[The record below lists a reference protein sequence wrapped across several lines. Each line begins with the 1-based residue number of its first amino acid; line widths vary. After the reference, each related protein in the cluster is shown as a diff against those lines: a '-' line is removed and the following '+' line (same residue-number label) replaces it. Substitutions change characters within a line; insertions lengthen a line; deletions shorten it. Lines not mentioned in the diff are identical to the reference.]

1 MGGMFTWIATAT
13 IHPEFKNMICI
24 KCDNETFAEKPNAI
38 IEQEFRGEQIKV
50 KMTASACTKCGWTTI
65 TLAQAD
71 ELRRLTADAYR
82 TKHGLLTSVEI
93 KALRQLLGDK
103 SQREF
108 AAFLG
113 VGEASVK
120 RWETWLVQDKGND
133 QLIRMKCAAELRQ
146 RELADSLIKSYV
158 AQNWVY
164 TADMHAA
171 ALIAYGVN
179 VQPTGM
185 RSIRSA
191 NRTKRS
197 EQLSQ
202 DVDLEKESCIT
213 NAAHEELALAA

>member
-1 MGGMFTWIATAT
+1 MWTVTGA

-65 TLAQAD
+65 TLAQTD

-82 TKHGLLTSVEI
+82 TKHGLLTSAEI
-93 KALRQLLGDK
+93 KAFRQLLGNK

-120 RWETWLVQDKGND
+120 RWETWLVQDKGKD
-133 QLIRMKCAAELRQ
+133 QLIRMKCDEELRQ
-146 RELADSLIKSYV
+146 RKLLGSLLKSHM
-158 AQNWVY
+158 AQCWTLN
-164 TADMHAA
+164 AFFHAA
-171 ALIAYGVN
+171 ASKAYAAV
-179 VQPTGM
+179 VQPTAT
-185 RSIRSA
+185 RPSRIVHRKKQA
-191 NRTKRS
+191 
-197 EQLSQ
+197 EPLSQ
-202 DVDLEKESCIT
+202 DFDLEKETCVT
-213 NAAHEELALAA
+213 NAANEELALAA